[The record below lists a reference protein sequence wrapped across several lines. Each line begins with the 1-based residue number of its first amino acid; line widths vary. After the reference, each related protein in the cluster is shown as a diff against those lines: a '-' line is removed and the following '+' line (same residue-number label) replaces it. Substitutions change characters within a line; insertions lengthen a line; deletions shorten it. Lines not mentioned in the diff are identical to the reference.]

1 MRDSH
6 VILRMHPC
14 LAIPEIL
21 SIICDF
27 LRAEQDEQWRRTWLL
42 SLSAACRAFNGPATA
57 ALWSS
62 LHGIKQLLRTLPPDN
77 FADRDDFTLSK
88 HIRPTDL
95 VKFNFYARLVQ
106 ELHVSWLP
114 DTTCLAALQLS
125 CTAPLLPNLRSLHWY
140 CVGAPA
146 LSFIL
151 MLVHP
156 GVARLE
162 IVMALSSS
170 HPLVSSFLPR
180 LHSLCPDIRHF
191 RLLDDDWAPRFRSLG
206 YTTHVAPRWE
216 RLRTLDVPYLDGSDS
231 QHLAAAPQLLKL
243 CVKSL
248 PDDFHRSGVSIAQ
261 PAFTSLRALDLRPQA
276 MHLATEFLQA
286 VPSMMRLDCLKIS
299 PNETKKA
306 CHWEPLLM
314 SISRS
319 CDPSSLRTLSI
330 CDSGKYDEDDDD
342 LEYTALSIGAV
353 EKLFVFRHLTAL
365 TLDSWGGFS
374 IDDEEFPAFAQAF
387 PDIEDLRLLAGLED
401 ANRHDAT
408 IYAVASIAQFCS
420 RLRVLHMD
428 FDADAYIYEEHETRG
443 FTQRCLTH
451 LNVCYSPI
459 SSARITAAFLSALF
473 PNLETV
479 ESEGIEVVLSSTQ
492 VDAET
497 AQSRRTKKMKWR
509 QVARLL
515 PMLRFVRAQERR
527 DNGEEEVVEM
537 DQANPPL
544 DEGDY
549 NTDYSDL

>member
-1 MRDSH
+1 MRDLH

-14 LAIPEIL
+14 LAIPEIV
-21 SIICDF
+21 SIVCDF

-42 SLSAACRAFNGPATA
+42 SLSAACRAFNAP
-57 ALWSS
+57 
-62 LHGIKQLLRTLPPDN
+62 
-77 FADRDDFTLSK
+77 TLSK

-114 DTTCLAALQLS
+114 DTTS
-125 CTAPLLPNLRSLHWY
+125 PLLPNLRSLHWY
-140 CVGAPA
+140 CVGSPA
-146 LSFIL
+146 FSFIL

-156 GVARLE
+156 WVTRLE
-162 IVMALSSS
+162 INMALSSS
-170 HPLVSSFLPR
+170 HPL
-180 LHSLCPDIRHF
+180 SLCPDIRHF
-191 RLLDDDWAPRFRSLG
+191 RSLE
-206 YTTHVAPRWE
+206 YTIHVAPRWE
-216 RLRTLDVPYLDGSDS
+216 RLQTLD
-231 QHLAAAPQLLKL
+231 HLAAAPQLLKL
-243 CVKSL
+243 CVRSL
-248 PDDFHRSGVSIAQ
+248 PDDFHRSGISIAQ
-261 PAFTSLRALDLRPQA
+261 PAFTSLRALELRPQA
-276 MHLATEFLQA
+276 MHLATGFLQA
-286 VPSMMRLDCLKIS
+286 RLKIS

-306 CHWEPLLM
+306 CHWEPLLT
-314 SISRS
+314 
-319 CDPSSLRTLSI
+319 SLRTLSI
-330 CDSGKYDEDDDD
+330 CDSGRYDEDDDD
-342 LEYTALSIGAV
+342 LEYTALSLGAV

-374 IDDEEFPAFAQAF
+374 IDDDEFPAFAQAF

-408 IYAVASIAQFCS
+408 IYAVASVAQFCP

-443 FTQRCLTH
+443 ITQRCLTH
-451 LNVCYSPI
+451 LNVS
-459 SSARITAAFLSALF
+459 FLSAL
-473 PNLETV
+473 
-479 ESEGIEVVLSSTQ
+479 EGMEVVPSSIHR
-492 VDAET
+492 
-497 AQSRRTKKMKWR
+497 RRTKKMKWR

-527 DNGEEEVVEM
+527 DSYLRRLDGEAEMVEM